1 MEGCILL
8 KNKALTSRIT
18 YATIVGG
25 VLGFLISAVA
35 ITEPLLFA
43 IPGLRSVLAASPFPV
58 IFTTIV
64 LGMAVGGFTGAI
76 LPFFLKSVAE
86 KKKDDNIKIKL
97 REEQMDITKDR
108 VKTAD
113 VYVRKEII
121 TDEKTITV
129 PVNREELVVEKK
141 AISNDQESETMRI
154 PLSVEH
160 IEVIKHPKQLNNVTI
175 SKNKYTETE
184 AVEETLKKEKLTID
198 SKGDVKTRDK

>member
-1 MEGCILL
+1 ML